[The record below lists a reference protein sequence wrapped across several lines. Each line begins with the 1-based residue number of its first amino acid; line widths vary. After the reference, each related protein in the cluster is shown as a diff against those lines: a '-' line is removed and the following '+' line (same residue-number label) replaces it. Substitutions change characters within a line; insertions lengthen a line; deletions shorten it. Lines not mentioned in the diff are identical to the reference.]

1 MHILI
6 VEDDLDMQKI
16 LGLYLEKEGFAVNA
30 VSNGRDAVDFLCGN
44 QVDLVI
50 MDWMLPIQDGIET
63 CREIRLLRIPVKI
76 LMLTAKGESAD
87 EIEGL
92 TCGADDYLRKPF
104 NIQVLM
110 LRIRKLCRTENVL
123 RFQNI
128 MLNPDTME
136 VTKQGE
142 KIILTKTEYELLK
155 FFLSNQN
162 QILSREVIL
171 DHIWG
176 MDYEGDIRTVD
187 TTIRRLR
194 MKIGEDIIQTRI
206 GLGYFI
212 CQLPSDRTPVFA

>member
-142 KIILTKTEYELLK
+142 KIIL
-155 FFLSNQN
+155 F
-162 QILSREVIL
+162 RE
-171 DHIWG
+171 
-176 MDYEGDIRTVD
+176 R
-187 TTIRRLR
+187 
-194 MKIGEDIIQTRI
+194 
-206 GLGYFI
+206 
-212 CQLPSDRTPVFA
+212 

>member
-16 LGLYLEKEGFAVNA
+16 LGLYLQKEGFAVNA

-92 TCGADDYLRKPF
+92 T
-104 NIQVLM
+104 
-110 LRIRKLCRTENVL
+110 
-123 RFQNI
+123 
-128 MLNPDTME
+128 
-136 VTKQGE
+136 
-142 KIILTKTEYELLK
+142 
-155 FFLSNQN
+155 
-162 QILSREVIL
+162 
-171 DHIWG
+171 
-176 MDYEGDIRTVD
+176 
-187 TTIRRLR
+187 
-194 MKIGEDIIQTRI
+194 
-206 GLGYFI
+206 
-212 CQLPSDRTPVFA
+212 